1 MEITAMRVSIR
12 ILAFSLVVLSST
24 AFAHRPTM
32 SDGTASD
39 ADHAIEFQDV
49 QISRVVYHEVTEQA
63 PRVWI
68 TFEIDQPQT
77 LFLQIGVP
85 VMDDLRDY
93 RPALALIGPGLP
105 DLRLPFEFPR
115 DLGGLVID
123 TRDVDKPRNFYEPFT
138 KTRSWILSE
147 KDVLLP
153 EAGRYYVVAYDPDEE
168 PGKLW
173 AATGRKEVWNSSDLL
188 NISKVI
194 TQVRQFHEDEKMTD
208 ATMKPVEQ
216 RVVFGFDDRD
226 SRGEWTSVNDDVMGG
241 VSEGGLSITE
251 KGVLEFTGV
260 VSLEN
265 NGGFASIR
273 SRPDKHDLSECDG
286 LLLRVRGD
294 GHRYACNIRTDRPV
308 ASGSYRQP
316 FETKTNEW
324 QEIALPFRDFV
335 ATSHGQI
342 MRDAPDLDI
351 EKIRSFGFTISDKQ
365 AGPFKLEV
373 DWVKAVKMPSESI
386 VETDS
391 AKVGC
396 ATCVFHMKGVEGCK
410 LAVEID
416 SRHYLVEGS
425 DIDDHGDAHAADGL
439 CNTARSAEVKGKIL
453 GGRFVA
459 EECHVLPLRVDV
471 DKG

>member
-1 MEITAMRVSIR
+1 
-12 ILAFSLVVLSST
+12 
-24 AFAHRPTM
+24 
-32 SDGTASD
+32 
-39 ADHAIEFQDV
+39 
-49 QISRVVYHEVTEQA
+49 
-63 PRVWI
+63 
-68 TFEIDQPQT
+68 
-77 LFLQIGVP
+77 
-85 VMDDLRDY
+85 
-93 RPALALIGPGLP
+93 
-105 DLRLPFEFPR
+105 
-115 DLGGLVID
+115 
-123 TRDVDKPRNFYEPFT
+123 
-138 KTRSWILSE
+138 
-147 KDVLLP
+147 
-153 EAGRYYVVAYDPDEE
+153 
-168 PGKLW
+168 
-173 AATGRKEVWNSSDLL
+173 
-188 NISKVI
+188 
-194 TQVRQFHEDEKMTD
+194 VRQFHEDEKMTD